1 MLATPFHTGSSPV
14 YVTKINIMSR
24 EELLAF
30 LRENLTI
37 EVSLDDEY
45 EGDGRY
51 ATSNVTL
58 RLCDEEISSSYDS
71 VKID

>member
-1 MLATPFHTGSSPV
+1 
-14 YVTKINIMSR
+14 MSR

>member
-1 MLATPFHTGSSPV
+1 VGSTPTGI
-14 YVTKINIMSR
+14 TKINIMSR

-51 ATSNVTL
+51 ATSNVSL
-58 RLCDEEISSSYDS
+58 RLCGEEISSSYSS